1 MVTKAD
7 EFSSVRNLACESE
20 ESKQIWSAII
30 PSAWQPRS
38 VEVSLQTSLPLT
50 LSVSHRKSAYS
61 CTQTHLRTHKWI
73 TYTKALSTNRGKQ
86 FYFLSFLLATIF
98 KRDLLRLQQL
108 TGLNK
113 DAMLE
118 TEALY
123 HMVFVLCFIIA
134 FLKIISSHARSV
146 LPG

>member
-1 MVTKAD
+1 MKCNYTVCLTATFCGSQPTDQPTSDTFCKSQEVCILVHTNTLAHAQMN
-7 EFSSVRNLACESE
+7 NLREGA
-20 ESKQIWSAII
+20 K
-30 PSAWQPRS
+30 
-38 VEVSLQTSLPLT
+38 
-50 LSVSHRKSAYS
+50 H
-61 CTQTHLRTHKWI
+61 
-73 TYTKALSTNRGKQ
+73 RGKQ

-108 TGLNK
+108 KGLNK
-113 DAMLE
+113 DAMVE